1 MDEYTL
7 YLDESEIPVLDE
19 NENEINKLFVIAGI
33 IVKNTYHDNELTNC
47 LNMLKDS
54 IWDKE
59 KYKEDRR
66 SYVLH
71 EMEVTSA
78 KYGSFGKI
86 KHKHHKIFARP
97 SKYRLLYEKMSE
109 LIQNSDITTL
119 GACIKQTELH
129 NIYNQYTLNDKKSI
143 LMQIIIE
150 NYYHFL
156 VENNAIGTIC
166 YESMHE
172 NQNEVINKRYQY
184 VKNTGT
190 MFYPAKRINS
200 KIKGLVFIDK
210 ESNVTGLQIAD
221 FIPNTL
227 GRAECDKNSKSEAN
241 YQSVYNKLYD
251 GNRKMLE
258 KFGLKII
265 P

>member
-7 YLDESEIPVLDE
+7 YLDESEIPVINDE
-19 NENEINKLFVIAGI
+19 KVEINTLFVIAGI
-33 IVKNTYHDNELTNC
+33 IVKNKYHDKELTDD
-47 LNMLKDS
+47 LNNVKDS
-54 IWDKE
+54 IWNEAKYEE
-59 KYKEDRR
+59 KRR

-78 KYGSFGKI
+78 RYGNFGKI
-86 KHKHHKIFARP
+86 KHKHHRIFAKP
-97 SKYRLLYEKMSE
+97 SKYRLLYDKMSH
-109 LIQNSDITTL
+109 LIESSDITTL

-129 NIYNQYTLNDKKSI
+129 SIYNHTTLNDKKSI
-143 LMQIIIE
+143 LMQVIIE

-156 VENNAIGTIC
+156 VEQNSTGAIC

-172 NQNEVINKRYQY
+172 NENAIIDKRYQY
-184 VKNTGT
+184 IKNTGT
-190 MFYPAKRINS
+190 MFYPAKKINS
-200 KIKGLVFIDK
+200 RIKGLVFVEKDANI
-210 ESNVTGLQIAD
+210 TGLQIAD

-227 GRAECDKNSKSEAN
+227 GRVECNKDSKSDAN
-241 YQSVYNKLYD
+241 YQSVHNKLYD
-251 GNRKMLE
+251 GNRHMTE

>member
-19 NENEINKLFVIAGI
+19 NEKEINKLFIIAGI

-47 LNMLKDS
+47 LNILKDS

-59 KYKEDRR
+59 KYENDRR

-71 EMEVTSA
+71 EMEVTFA
-78 KYGSFGKI
+78 HYGSFGKI
-86 KHKHHKIFARP
+86 KHKHHRIFAKP
-97 SKYRLLYEKMSE
+97 SKYKLLYEKMSS
-109 LIQNSDITTL
+109 LIKNCNIVTL

-129 NIYNQYTLNDKKSI
+129 GIYNCDTLNDKKSI

-156 VENNAIGTIC
+156 VEHDSIGTIC
-166 YESMHE
+166 YESMPE
-172 NQNEVINKRYQY
+172 NQNAIINKRFQY
-184 VKNTGT
+184 IQNTGT
-190 MFYPAKRINS
+190 MFYPAKKINS
-200 KIKGLVFIDK
+200 RIKKLVFIEKDA
-210 ESNVTGLQIAD
+210 NITGLQIAD

-227 GRAECDKNSKSEAN
+227 GRVECDKDSKSEEN
-241 YQSVYNKLYD
+241 YKSVHDKLYD
-251 GNRKMLE
+251 GNRKMVE